1 MTSYRQLL
9 LCSLI
14 FLFYSSSQAD
24 GYAPLGNLISLG
36 SAEGLSSSTVYHAFQ
51 DRKGFLWF
59 GTEFGVYKYD
69 GFGMEH
75 YSELEGLPD
84 NAIIRIKEDEDGLI
98 WFFSTNGKPSFYHQ
112 GQIYSEKNIELFRLL
127 VERKHIWDI
136 AKDEEDNYWFA
147 VNNAPVVRMDLGGNI
162 DRFHLP
168 KKPFHMGNA
177 LLFEW
182 HNGEMWT
189 FASGGFIPATGDM
202 KRVKY
207 IDGGLPRLTGRYHHR
222 PDGSILLS
230 TFDRKIVR
238 WDGDTFHE
246 FMTQPLP
253 AEILYLLED
262 SQGRLWVG
270 TRKGLY
276 VGKGNDLELYLPDLS
291 FTSILEDREGNIW
304 LTTLTE
310 GVKMLPRFRMFAPDI
325 PELEGKVQRIEGDK
339 DRVWIGF
346 EGSRFVEFSDQG
358 MQNYDLSPYHTD
370 LPFLWDFLPLDSGA
384 FLVSFDTRAYMI
396 RGRKTIP
403 LPLRFGPKQCTEDG
417 EGGLLAL
424 YPYRLLNYKPG
435 DIWAWEN
442 EDMEKLHNEIN
453 FLSPY
458 FMDRTVCEFRGS
470 ALHRLEP
477 GRFLVAG
484 VDRLHLLT
492 NGQISPLPDPVCPI
506 RVRTT
511 QFLETDSGLWIST
524 LGQGAFH
531 WDGTSWFQL
540 GTHNGLLDP
549 HCTTIFEDAEHDI
562 WIGTPRGLHLIPH
575 GYQTPMRY
583 FTTRNGLPSDEI
595 TGIGQKGDSLW
606 IGTARGLCRFDLGN
620 LDEFLDPPQV
630 SVSTLRRNGEL
641 INSLRPP
648 QLFSQDHIDVRIAA
662 ISFRNQ
668 GRVLHRYR
676 LEKDGISVVDSGITY
691 EGRLSFHGLSTGKYK
706 LFVEASNGGE
716 VWGDPV
722 DVITFQVKH
731 PPNSFRWTFLVVLIV
746 VLGSVGALIRWTR
759 RRGEE
764 ERAPDHW
771 VNLKVDG
778 KTRMVRTSD
787 IFFVKASGDFVEVFL
802 EGEKLL
808 YRSTMK
814 SMAAL
819 VEDYP
824 LVVRVHRS
832 YLVNLSR
839 VQSFSPRE
847 LELHGHT
854 IPLSKSYRGQV
865 IPLLEKHVHS
875 S

>member
-1 MTSYRQLL
+1 MPTYKRLL
-9 LCSLI
+9 LCYLLSL
-14 FLFYSSSQAD
+14 LCASSQAD
-24 GYAPLGNLISLG
+24 AYVPLGNLISLG
-36 SAEGLSSSTVYHAFQ
+36 SEDGLSSSTVYHAFQ
-51 DRKGFLWF
+51 DRKGFIWF

-69 GFGMEH
+69 GFDMEH

-98 WFFSTNGKPSFYHQ
+98 WFFSTNGKPSFYYQ
-112 GQIYSEKNIELFRLL
+112 GQIYSEKNLELFH
-127 VERKHIWDI
+127 VFGERKHIWDI
-136 AKDEEDNYWFA
+136 AKDAEDNYWIA
-147 VNNAPVVRMDLGGNI
+147 VNNAAMVRIGLDGQVDHFPVPSTPVQ
-162 DRFHLP
+162 
-168 KKPFHMGNA
+168 MGNA
-177 LLFEW
+177 LLFESLEDEMW
-182 HNGEMWT
+182 VFSSGGLIPTNGDMDRVAFIDNGE
-189 FASGGFIPATGDM
+189 
-202 KRVKY
+202 
-207 IDGGLPRLTGRYHHR
+207 PRLSGRYHR
-222 PDGSILLS
+222 RADGTELLA
-230 TFDRKIVR
+230 TFDRKIVH
-238 WDGDTFHE
+238 WDGEGFRD
-246 FMTQPLP
+246 FMSKPLP

-262 SQGRLWVG
+262 SQDRLWVG

-304 LTTLTE
+304 FTTLTE
-310 GVKMLPRFRMFAPDI
+310 GVKMLPRFRMFSPDH
-325 PELEGKVQRIEGDK
+325 PDLYGKVQRIEGDHN
-339 DRVWIGF
+339 RVWIGF
-346 EGSRFVEFSDQG
+346 EGGRFVEFSGQG
-358 MQNYDLSPYHTD
+358 MESYDLSRFHTG
-370 LPFLWDFLPLDSGA
+370 LPFLWDFLPLDSTA
-384 FLVSFDTRAYMI
+384 FLVSFDTRAYLVRDERTI
-396 RGRKTIP
+396 R
-403 LPLRFGPKQCTEDG
+403 LPLQFGPKQCVSDG
-417 EGGLLAL
+417 NGGLLAL
-424 YPYRLLNYKPG
+424 YPYRLIRYNSNDLR
-435 DIWAWEN
+435 AWEN
-442 EDMEKLHNEIN
+442 DDLEKLYQDDN

-458 FMDRTVCEFRGS
+458 FMSRTVCEFRGS
-470 ALHRLEP
+470 ALYRLDP
-477 GRFLVAG
+477 DRFLVAG
-484 VDRLHLLT
+484 VDRLHLLEH
-492 NGQISPLPDPVCPI
+492 GKMLPVPDPLSPI
-506 RVRTT
+506 RVRTS
-511 QFLETDSGLWIST
+511 QFLETGSGLWIST

-531 WDGTSWFQL
+531 WDGASWFQL

-549 HCTTIFEDAEHDI
+549 HCTTIFEDEEHDI
-562 WIGTPRGLHLIPH
+562 WVGTPRGLHLIPH

-606 IGTARGLCRFDLGN
+606 IGTAKGLCRFDLSHLN
-620 LDEFLDPPQV
+620 EFLDPPQV
-630 SVSTLRRNGEL
+630 SVSTLRRNGKL

-648 QLFSQDHIDVRIAA
+648 ELYSQDHIDVRIAA

-691 EGRLSFHGLSTGKYK
+691 EGQLSFHGLSTGKYK

-716 VWGDPV
+716 VWGEPV

-764 ERAPDHW
+764 ERTPDHW
-771 VNLKVDG
+771 VSLKVDG

-802 EGEKLL
+802 AGEKLL

-814 SMAAL
+814 SMTTL
-819 VEDYP
+819 LKDDP
-824 LVVRVHRS
+824 LLVRVHRS

-847 LELHGHT
+847 LELDGHT
-854 IPLSKSYRGQV
+854 IPLSKSYRGKV